1 MRKWIYTD
9 WLIEIITALFILLF
23 LYTAISKITEHD
35 TFRTILSKSPL
46 LKLSA
51 GLLSWLLPVTEI
63 ITSIL
68 LFLPFTRKHGLILSL
83 GLMAVFTIYV
93 AYMVLFVP
101 NLPCSCGGVLKEL
114 SWNQHIIFNL
124 FFTALGAL
132 ALRLIYKQKFF
143 IAINRNSRTP
153 V

>member
-1 MRKWIYTD
+1 MRKWIHTG
-9 WLIEIITALFILLF
+9 WLIELIAALFILLF
-23 LYTAISKITEHD
+23 LYTAISKISEHD

-46 LKLSA
+46 LKLVA

-68 LFLPFTRKHGLILSL
+68 LFLPFTRKYGLIMSL
-83 GLMAVFTIYV
+83 GLMSLFTVYLTH
-93 AYMVLFVP
+93 MVLFVP

-114 SWNQHIIFNL
+114 SWNQHLLFNL
-124 FFTALGAL
+124 FFTALGVL
-132 ALRLIYKQKFF
+132 ALWLTYKHKPF
-143 IAINRNSRTP
+143 IAINRNSRIP